1 MLEVRTMSS
10 FLQCALGVA
19 RGVERGEFLTFVV
32 DGFRPFPPHL
42 SFEHVAL
49 SMYSSFHFDICLEL
63 FLR

>member
-10 FLQCALGVA
+10 FLQRALGVA

-42 SFEHVAL
+42 SFEHVFLL
-49 SMYSSFHFDICLEL
+49 SL
-63 FLR
+63 